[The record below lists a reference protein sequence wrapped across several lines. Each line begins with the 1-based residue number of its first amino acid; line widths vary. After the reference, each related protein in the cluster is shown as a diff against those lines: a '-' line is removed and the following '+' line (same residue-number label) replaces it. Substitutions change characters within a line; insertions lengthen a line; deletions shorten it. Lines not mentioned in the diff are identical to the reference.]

1 MATDGYKFGHDA
13 LIWYWE
19 SKDLVS
25 WTQQRALPVMAA
37 FEGEFQDTWAPEW
50 VWDAAAKEYVVF
62 WTTRWLP
69 GKADG
74 KFDPSCTNPNP
85 QRFSQW
91 HSRTKD
97 WRTFT
102 RPSVLIDMHC
112 NNDSFAPMALGDGGY
127 DCDIVQA
134 PDGMYHA
141 YFKSMQAVSNQAPS
155 ACHSCSLAR
164 SDSAAGLS
172 PRRQSKASRGRTRLC
187 SRGAV
192 RHPSHQPP
200 LSLG

>member
-37 FEGEFQDTWAPEW
+37 FDGEFQDTWAPEW

-192 RHPSHQPP
+192 RHPSHQRPP
-200 LSLG
+200 SLR